1 MRGGGKVGK
10 LWEGGGKI
18 REGGLTI
25 RGKWAGN
32 RRNSSV
38 GRRENKGRGAYN
50 PREMDSI
57 LFARWRP
64 LRGMRGSACN
74 LLEEEVGGEVVGPD
88 AVERGGRGCM
98 DHHARDTG
106 VELVGA
112 GG

>member
-1 MRGGGKVGK
+1 MRGGGGSREA
-10 LWEGGGKI
+10 EGGGKI

-38 GRRENKGRGAYN
+38 GRRRENKGRGAYN